1 MSSHTLVIAYGN
13 PLRCDDGVGWRVAGL
28 LQKRLSKQDVA
39 ILYVHQLTPELAEWA
54 AHTDRVIFVD
64 AAANG
69 IPGQV
74 HFCEA
79 NDEDPGDASSHW
91 FTPAQVLALSQT
103 LYGRRPKHFVVS
115 VVGANFDHGD
125 TLSPAVESAL
135 PQLVGAV
142 ADLAVIP

>member
-1 MSSHTLVIAYGN
+1 MPSHTLVIAYGN
-13 PLRCDDGVGWRVAGL
+13 PLRCDDGVGWRAAGL
-28 LQKRLSKQDVA
+28 LQKKLSKQDVA

-54 AHTDRVIFVD
+54 ANTDRFIFVD

-79 NDEDPGDASSHW
+79 NDEDPGDTSSHW

-103 LYGRRPKHFVVS
+103 LYGKRPKHFVVS
-115 VVGANFDHGD
+115 VVGASFELGD
-125 TLSPAVESAL
+125 KLSPVVEDAL
-135 PQLVGAV
+135 PELVDTVANLAAV
-142 ADLAVIP
+142 P